1 MGLAFPE
8 TDRVAFSSERARE
21 AQACVREIRGA
32 IAPDENLQ
40 RQMKACRR
48 KQLLLWDFIWASV
61 WKMSRM
67 AWTCFFLMRL
77 MKMHFRWSLWSL
89 NLHLGALKPCSS
101 DSAASPVMTVRN
113 TAGASVSDGETLSAV
128 GHVKGKSRG
137 GLVSSAALLWITLTF
152 TALLQIIHSSFT
164 QHYWPPVKERDFI
177 RHENQDFLD
186 HWFSEEHQQIL
197 FWSSVYISRWMMLF
211 WFNIHLSQMW
221 KYQLIAINCWKRPTK
236 FGGFFLNAALRIFH
250 S

>member
-89 NLHLGALKPCSS
+89 NLRLGALKPCSS

-164 QHYWPPVKERDFI
+164 QHYWPPVKERDYQTRKPRLLRSLVQWRTPADLI
-177 RHENQDFLD
+177 LELCLHQSLDDAVLIQHSSITNVEN
-186 HWFSEEHQQIL
+186 
-197 FWSSVYISRWMMLF
+197 
-211 WFNIHLSQMW
+211 
-221 KYQLIAINCWKRPTK
+221 IN
-236 FGGFFLNAALRIFH
+236 
-250 S
+250 

>member
-21 AQACVREIRGA
+21 AQACVCEIRGA

-67 AWTCFFLMRL
+67 AWTCFFLMWL

-89 NLHLGALKPCSS
+89 NLRLGALKPCSS

-113 TAGASVSDGETLSAV
+113 TAGASVSDGETLSTV
-128 GHVKGKSRG
+128 GSCEGK
-137 GLVSSAALLWITLTF
+137 VSWRTGFFCCTSLNNTDVHCTAPDNSLQLH
-152 TALLQIIHSSFT
+152 TALLTSGERAWLYQTRKPRLLRSLVQWRTPADLILELCLHQSLDDAVLIRHSSIT
-164 QHYWPPVKERDFI
+164 NV
-177 RHENQDFLD
+177 ENYCFKL
-186 HWFSEEHQQIL
+186 L
-197 FWSSVYISRWMMLF
+197 GKTY
-211 WFNIHLSQMW
+211 
-221 KYQLIAINCWKRPTK
+221 
-236 FGGFFLNAALRIFH
+236 
-250 S
+250 